1 MAPPSSKGGSAYTP
15 AKRKKLLKLFESR
28 SVKYR
33 VRSKHVTRKK
43 AKGVLER
50 PVPTA
55 TVQKLLRLL
64 RGVDY
69 ALIGGHAV
77 TIHGHPRTTEDIDL
91 LARPDDV
98 GRITEML
105 EGIRLRPLAIGGVS
119 IKVKGVPVDVIAPRQ
134 PWVGPAL
141 EAAQKTR
148 YGKVISKPFLV
159 LTKLWAGRGEQ
170 DDTDIL
176 YVLRAMNSR
185 EKEQTRTLIMH
196 FLPNE
201 AEDLESMLAL
211 ARLSE

>member
-1 MAPPSSKGGSAYTP
+1 MVQSANRPVYTS
-15 AKRKKLLKLFESR
+15 AKRKKLMKLFESR
-28 SVKYR
+28 TVKYR
-33 VRSKHVTRKK
+33 ARSKGATRKK

-55 TVQKLLRLL
+55 TVQKVLRVL

-91 LARPDDV
+91 LARPEDV

-105 EGIRLRPLAIGGVS
+105 GGVRLRPLAIGGVS
-119 IKVKGVPVDVIAPRQ
+119 IKVKGVPLDVIAPRQ

-141 EAAQKTR
+141 ESAQKTR

-185 EKEQTRTLIMH
+185 EKEQTRKLIMH

-211 ARLSE
+211 AALSE